1 MHQQTPTDFEERL
14 LSRLQ
19 ATVAERGAAE
29 AAAEA
34 ARVQPVRRRAP
45 RLALG
50 GAVAAAAVTAGLIVS
65 AGGDNAP
72 AAYAVEPQAHGGVDI
87 QVYSLSDPDGL
98 EGVLEEA
105 GIPADITYLPA
116 GTICERQYRSTTLKI
131 PGSKIEP
138 AGSSL
143 GAFTLGGP
151 SGPMTISIGDEQ
163 QRNEM
168 LDGVMEQ
175 KLPIDSIANLFLNPD
190 WFGPDQTLVISGS
203 SHPEYRADIGVAEG
217 PVPACNVVPLPD

>member
-29 AAAEA
+29 AA
-34 ARVQPVRRRAP
+34 RVQPARRRAP

-50 GAVAAAAVTAGLIVS
+50 GAVAAAAVTAGLIIS
-65 AGGDNAP
+65 AGGDGTS
-72 AAYAVEPQAHGGVDI
+72 AAFAVEPQEGGGVSI
-87 QVYSLSDPDGL
+87 EVYSLSDPEGL

-116 GTICERQYRSTTLKI
+116 GTICERQYRSSTLKI

-138 AGSSL
+138 TGSTL
-143 GAFTLGGP
+143 GAVTVGGP
-151 SGPMTISIGDEQ
+151 GGPMTISIGDEQ

-168 LDGVMEQ
+168 FEGVMEHRW
-175 KLPIDSIANLFLNPD
+175 PIDSIANLFLNPD
-190 WFGPDQTLVISGS
+190 WFGPDQTLVIVGS

-217 PVPACNVVPLPD
+217 PVPPCNVVPLPD